1 MAPAIQCPSP
11 SVPQPFHNRPRL
23 PKLSEFSSSEAAWLD
38 GLDGHFASRCSN
50 ASMTWTPKDMAT
62 RDPGKHGE
70 NMGDLDGILPKNMQ
84 NFCFFLNV
92 FNQ

>member
-1 MAPAIQCPSP
+1 VAPAIQCPSP

-23 PKLSEFSSSEAAWLD
+23 PKLSEFSSSETAWLD

-50 ASMTWTPKDMAT
+50 ASMTWTPKDTAT

-70 NMGDLDGILPKNMQ
+70 NMGKHIFVDI
-84 NFCFFLNV
+84 
-92 FNQ
+92 